1 MYIKCTH
8 VQVKLGNLNKI
19 VELYP
24 CQSITW
30 LLYNIG
36 QGVQEITLY
45 CLLKLLVNSLSLKNK
60 LP

>member
-1 MYIKCTH
+1 MYIQYIH

-30 LLYNIG
+30 LLYTIG

-45 CLLKLLVNSLSLKNK
+45 YLLKLLVNSLNLKNE